1 MPYLSQQ
8 MIQDAFALSAPV
20 EASDEKILLQ
30 ALLDSRERRETYK
43 DALNGLHG
51 VSSQIQPSFTK
62 LTSTK
67 KNGHSSSL
75 WKDYYLDHKDR
86 LDEWITVY
94 LNPPKMVLQTI
105 KRPSP
110 SAYKTEDSP
119 IMPPRAPPRPP
130 KRSKS
135 SNQPSQPL
143 GGRRSTINS
152 LTAPAPVYGDRLPAP
167 NAEIT
172 IPEPPSRSPS
182 PPTII
187 IPHRGR
193 GNKYTP
199 EDREFFLKFIS
210 WRLKGDPTLTRN
222 DLCVQ
227 LAEKVGIYITH
238 NLKCYPH
245 R

>member
-1 MPYLSQQ
+1 
-8 MIQDAFALSAPV
+8 
-20 EASDEKILLQ
+20 
-30 ALLDSRERRETYK
+30 
-43 DALNGLHG
+43 
-51 VSSQIQPSFTK
+51 
-62 LTSTK
+62 
-67 KNGHSSSL
+67 
-75 WKDYYLDHKDR
+75 

-110 SAYKTEDSP
+110 SAYKSESSP
-119 IMPPRAPPRPP
+119 IMSPRAPPKPQKRPKP
-130 KRSKS
+130 STQYS
-135 SNQPSQPL
+135 QPS
-143 GGRRSTINS
+143 GSRRSTINS

-167 NAEIT
+167 NSEIQ

-227 LAEKVGIYITH
+227 LAEKVGIYAMH
-238 NLKCYPH
+238 NFRTILIVE
-245 R
+245 